1 LLLRYRDDGDEYRQ
15 AALVLPVAQGLLR
28 SRRRR
33 GAGAR
38 IKDEDLDGRAE
49 AEELREA
56 LERVQ
61 AITLEISEGL
71 DAYQERHA
79 R

>member
-1 LLLRYRDDGDEYRQ
+1 MEMSIVKLLWFFLWRKACYAQDAGE
-15 AALVLPVAQGLLR
+15 ALC
-28 SRRRR
+28 
-33 GAGAR
+33 AR
-38 IKDEDLDGRAE
+38 IEDEDLEGRAE

-61 AITLEISEGL
+61 TITLEISEGL

>member
-1 LLLRYRDDGDEYRQ
+1 MEMSIVKLLWFFLWREACYAQD
-15 AALVLPVAQGLLR
+15 AAEAL
-28 SRRRR
+28 
-33 GAGAR
+33 GAR
-38 IKDEDLDGRAE
+38 IEDEDPDGRAE

-71 DAYQERHA
+71 DADQERHA

>member
-1 LLLRYRDDGDEYRQ
+1 MEMSIVKLLWFFLWRKACCSQ
-15 AALVLPVAQGLLR
+15 
-28 SRRRR
+28 RRRR

-38 IKDEDLDGRAE
+38 IEDEDLDGRAE

>member
-1 LLLRYRDDGDEYRQ
+1 MEMSIVKLLWFFLWRKACY
-15 AALVLPVAQGLLR
+15 AQ
-28 SRRRR
+28 RRRR

-38 IKDEDLDGRAE
+38 IEDEDLDGRAE

-71 DAYQERHA
+71 DADQERHA